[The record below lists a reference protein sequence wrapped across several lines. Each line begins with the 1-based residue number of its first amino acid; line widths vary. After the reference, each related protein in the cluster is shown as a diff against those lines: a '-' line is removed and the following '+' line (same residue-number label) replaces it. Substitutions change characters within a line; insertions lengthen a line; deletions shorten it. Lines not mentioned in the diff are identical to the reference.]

1 MKNFKKNLIILGV
14 FSASLTANAQLAES
28 LGVTT
33 VPLDVIEGRQVD
45 TTKQV
50 QNANQNTSKFTEK
63 FIDNGYHIPG
73 NDYKSNNISSYEGLV
88 GVQGMYGRSG
98 SSSGSAGSG
107 SSSNNAEN
115 IAIAGA
121 VGAGAYALAQ
131 TELGK
136 SAIEAGK
143 NLISGNDT
151 AVQGAAK
158 ALDISSDALGTATGI
173 GGPPQVALLFGPTP
187 NGDVFSFCNGPRP
200 HWKSPWFS
208 PYVYLCDGN
217 PKKPGASFIGF
228 GVK

>member
-1 MKNFKKNLIILGV
+1 MKNLKKTLVIIGV
-14 FSASLTANAQLAES
+14 LSASLTANAQLAES

-33 VPLDVIEGRQVD
+33 VPLDVIEERQVD
-45 TTKQV
+45 TAKQV
-50 QNANQNTSKFTEK
+50 QNVNQNNSNFTDK

-98 SSSGSAGSG
+98 SSSGSSGG
-107 SSSNNAEN
+107 SSSNNSEN

-131 TELGK
+131 SELGK
-136 SAIEAGK
+136 SAMEAGQ

-151 AVQGAAK
+151 AVQDAAK

-173 GGPPQVALLFGPTP
+173 GSPPSVALLFGPTP

-200 HWKSPWFS
+200 HWKSPWFY
-208 PYVYLCDGN
+208 PYIYLCDGN